1 MHPDELSKDVLSRAR
16 ATLSPTAADQAR
28 VWASIGAA
36 IATPGAPS
44 GEGATRVGSASRE
57 SAAGRGPRAWAWTA
71 KRLVGAA
78 LAATVVAGAAGAVG
92 YRLGLRV
99 GRGEGRRDVA
109 GASGADRNVDHGA
122 VGRPSAIAT
131 PEAVAGTAP
140 RVPVEPM
147 RPSAPTLGS
156 GRAARAPA
164 SGRGPG
170 GGRAPA
176 AASLDAEVRALR
188 SVERALRDQQPRLA
202 LALLRELDA
211 AVPDGKLREEREATS
226 TIARCLADEMPFGV
240 NLARDFA
247 EHHSGSVYLRRVEQA
262 CGKAASGTDE

>member
-1 MHPDELSKDVLSRAR
+1 MHPDELSKDVVSRAR

-36 IATPGAPS
+36 IATPGAPG
-44 GEGATRVGSASRE
+44 GEGVTRAGSASRE
-57 SAAGRGPRAWAWTA
+57 SPAGRGLRAWTA
-71 KRLVGAA
+71 KRVVGAA
-78 LAATVVAGAAGAVG
+78 LAAAVVAGASGAVG

-109 GASGADRNVDHGA
+109 GTSGADRNVDDGA

-147 RPSAPTLGS
+147 RPSAPTLDG
-156 GRAARAPA
+156 GRAARASA

-226 TIARCLADEMPFGV
+226 TIARCLAGEVPFDV

-247 EHHSGSVYLRRVEQA
+247 EHHSGSVYQRRIEQA
-262 CGKAASGTDE
+262 CVKAASGTDE